1 MTDSPHAP
9 GHDSIA
15 PTAAVGES
23 EAAAANRDPNTNMA
37 DWTVEEPVSESAA
50 LARRKAAE
58 LCPAGNSEHLDCTLF
73 HGLWQYFRL
82 FGLASTPARNAGFF
96 MNTLE
101 SLARDGGYSRM
112 LISGAADYS
121 MPAHVLQ
128 AYRNVEAAVH
138 VTVLD
143 RCETPLYL
151 CRWYAERMS
160 VTMDTC
166 VSDILDFAPE
176 DRFDVTCSHSFL
188 ARFAP
193 PRRKNLMAAWHRI
206 LRPGGKVITNSRLNP
221 AAPDDGTGFSPDQ
234 VTAFRDRVYRA
245 AVKHRDA
252 LGIDADEIAEHAR
265 QYAREWRTHSIRTP
279 QEIAGLFEDGGFE
292 LDRLDVVETAGR
304 LGAGKVGP
312 STAQKARYV
321 EIVAT
326 RR

>member
-1 MTDSPHAP
+1 M
-9 GHDSIA
+9 
-15 PTAAVGES
+15 
-23 EAAAANRDPNTNMA
+23 
-37 DWTVEEPVSESAA
+37 EEPVSESVA

-58 LCPAGNSEHLDCTLF
+58 LCPSGKSAQPDCTLF
-73 HGLWQYFRL
+73 HGLWQYFRI
-82 FGLASTPARNAGFF
+82 FGLASTPARNAEFF

-101 SLARDGGYSRM
+101 SLARDGAFSQM

-121 MPAHVLQ
+121 MLAHVLQ

-160 VTMDTC
+160 VTIDTC
-166 VSDILDFAPE
+166 TRDILDFAPQ

-188 ARFAP
+188 ARFSP
-193 PRRKNLMAAWHRI
+193 PQRKELMSVWQRV
-206 LRPGGKVITNSRLNP
+206 LRPGGKVITNARLNP
-221 AAPDDGTGFSPDQ
+221 SAPDDGSGFSPDQ
-234 VTAFRDRVYRA
+234 VTAFRDRVYRE
-245 AVKHRDA
+245 AVKHRDG

-265 QYAREWRTHSIRTP
+265 QYARGWITHSIRTP
-279 QEIAGLFEDGGFE
+279 QEITDLFEGGGFD

-304 LGAGKVGP
+304 LGAGKAGP
-312 STAQKARYV
+312 STAQKATYV